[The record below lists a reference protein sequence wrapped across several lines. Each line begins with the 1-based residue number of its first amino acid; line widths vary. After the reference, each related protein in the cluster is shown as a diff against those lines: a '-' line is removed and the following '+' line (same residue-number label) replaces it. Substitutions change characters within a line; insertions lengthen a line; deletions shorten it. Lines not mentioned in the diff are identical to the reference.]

1 MEEIASAWNNYRC
14 FSTKI
19 YVIMNKT
26 ESVKA
31 RIGVAM
37 RKYQDN
43 NTQLVTVIC
52 NRCKK
57 ELKVEN
63 GILKEGCFEVS
74 HAFGYFSEKD
84 GQVYQFDLCEQCFD
98 KMLAEFQVPAEV
110 KEAKELL

>member
-1 MEEIASAWNNYRC
+1 
-14 FSTKI
+14 
-19 YVIMNKT
+19 
-26 ESVKA
+26 
-31 RIGVAM
+31 M

-74 HAFGYFSEKD
+74 HAFGYFSERMDRCINLTCANSVLIKCS
-84 GQVYQFDLCEQCFD
+84 QNFRCLP
-98 KMLAEFQVPAEV
+98 K
-110 KEAKELL
+110 

>member
-1 MEEIASAWNNYRC
+1 
-14 FSTKI
+14 
-19 YVIMNKT
+19 
-26 ESVKA
+26 
-31 RIGVAM
+31 M

-43 NTQLVTVIC
+43 NNQLVTVIC